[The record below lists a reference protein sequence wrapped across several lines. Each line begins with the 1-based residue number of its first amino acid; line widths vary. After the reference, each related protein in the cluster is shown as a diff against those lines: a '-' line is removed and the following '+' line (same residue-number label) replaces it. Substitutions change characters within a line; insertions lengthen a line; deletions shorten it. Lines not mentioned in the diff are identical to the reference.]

1 MIIAKTP
8 LRVSYVGGGSDIST
22 FYKEHGGAVLSS
34 TINAYIYIIVKR
46 KFDKGIR
53 LSYSK
58 TENVIKTSEIEHP
71 LVRNALEMMNI
82 KDDLEIVSIAEIP
95 SYGTGL
101 GSSSSFSVG
110 LLNALSTFKKL
121 LYGKEDLA
129 RMACK
134 LEIDLCK
141 NPIGKQDQYAASYG
155 GLNLYR
161 FHDDD
166 SVSVENV
173 KIKKSIKNK
182 INREIL
188 FFYVGGARDAN
199 LILTDQKKMLRNND
213 KIIAMKKMVKLVDNL
228 KNELEGND
236 LSNFGNIL
244 HENWI
249 LKKEMSSQIAN
260 SYIDNLYSEARLAGA
275 TGGKLLGAGGG
286 GFMIFH
292 APTSEIRSSIRSKF
306 IDLKEVDFN
315 IEDTGTKILVLNRE

>member
-166 SVSVENV
+166 SVSVENI

-228 KNELEGND
+228 KNEFEGND

-260 SYIDNLYSEARLAGA
+260 SYIDNLYSEARLVGA

>member
-166 SVSVENV
+166 SVSVENI

-188 FFYVGGARDAN
+188 FFMLVAQEM
-199 LILTDQKKMLRNND
+199 LI
-213 KIIAMKKMVKLVDNL
+213 
-228 KNELEGND
+228 
-236 LSNFGNIL
+236 
-244 HENWI
+244 
-249 LKKEMSSQIAN
+249 
-260 SYIDNLYSEARLAGA
+260 
-275 TGGKLLGAGGG
+275 
-286 GFMIFH
+286 
-292 APTSEIRSSIRSKF
+292 
-306 IDLKEVDFN
+306 
-315 IEDTGTKILVLNRE
+315 